1 MHPTGADAA
10 AHRGR
15 FGANNRDENTHRR
28 TLSRSHSVGTVRQPR
43 VADGTMLTPP
53 TFRPGDAM
61 KIETTAHDSHT
72 TIVLRGEFDTEASG
86 AFLAKVE
93 DLVAGDQ
100 AHIMVSFRYVKYI
113 NSTALGAIVRARSDC
128 RGRGGDLVVIQPSR
142 LTRDIISKM
151 GLDSVLPIF
160 DDEAAAVDYLEGKAE
175 APAAAEAS
183 PSEPTA
189 EIRVMFSFDDERA
202 NLIPGKSKHGVGV
215 LSDVDASQLVFRWHP
230 EASGCDPS
238 AAATM
243 FTTGSK
249 MRNKLQLKLLRK
261 EFFEGESTV
270 QTLTLNESGD
280 VTVTASWSRIADA
293 DRDALARYKKDLEFL
308 QSHSNQRAAEQQQ

>member
-1 MHPTGADAA
+1 
-10 AHRGR
+10 
-15 FGANNRDENTHRR
+15 
-28 TLSRSHSVGTVRQPR
+28 
-43 VADGTMLTPP
+43 
-53 TFRPGDAM
+53 
-61 KIETTAHDSHT
+61 
-72 TIVLRGEFDTEASG
+72 
-86 AFLAKVE
+86 
-93 DLVAGDQ
+93 
-100 AHIMVSFRYVKYI
+100 
-113 NSTALGAIVRARSDC
+113 
-128 RGRGGDLVVIQPSR
+128 
-142 LTRDIISKM
+142 M

-270 QTLTLNESGD
+270 QKLTLNESGD